1 MFGYVWLLGSCLAQ
15 KLDKKNWSHGCK
27 EVFGGLSQRDLSQN
41 IPMMCTESSTRHQ
54 RNCPDQAQGCL
65 FQSVLMTNYINYI
78 LNHSTVVLAHGFL
91 WKAAV
96 FFFFP
101 DMFSWLRYRPA
112 SSGSWWFWWGGNSF
126 QETAQAQ
133 CWRGGAGVAT
143 CFDLSWFVM
152 HLLSSSKN
160 DLIDL
165 DSFYHSSTSE
175 IQLSRAMYLSAI
187 TALFPCRSA
196 IIQLCSTSV
205 GSTTF

>member
-96 FFFFP
+96 FFF
-101 DMFSWLRYRPA
+101 R
-112 SSGSWWFWWGGNSF
+112 
-126 QETAQAQ
+126 
-133 CWRGGAGVAT
+133 T
-143 CFDLSWFVM
+143 CFRDWDTVQPLRDPDDFGEEGTPSKKRPKHNADEGEQVWQHVLICHDLSC
-152 HLLSSSKN
+152 
-160 DLIDL
+160 
-165 DSFYHSSTSE
+165 TSC
-175 IQLSRAMYLSAI
+175 QVQR
-187 TALFPCRSA
+187 
-196 IIQLCSTSV
+196 
-205 GSTTF
+205 TTW

>member
-96 FFFFP
+96 FFFFFGHVFVIEIP
-101 DMFSWLRYRPA
+101 SSLFGILMILVRRELLPRNGPSTMLTRGSRCGNMF
-112 SSGSWWFWWGGNSF
+112 
-126 QETAQAQ
+126 
-133 CWRGGAGVAT
+133 
-143 CFDLSWFVM
+143 WFVM
-152 HLLSSSKN
+152 ICHAPPVKFKER
-160 DLIDL
+160 L
-165 DSFYHSSTSE
+165 D
-175 IQLSRAMYLSAI
+175 
-187 TALFPCRSA
+187 RSW
-196 IIQLCSTSV
+196 
-205 GSTTF
+205 